1 MARFSSNRTSPSAD
15 QLAGIYDAHAATW
28 LQRESR
34 AETKLTTEAWRNDL
48 IQLLHGDVLEI
59 GVAAGDTLN
68 RLNRYDH
75 HVTSFTGIDL
85 SPAMIEVAKRV
96 GEQATFPLELQ
107 SMNAEDLSAFAD
119 ASFDTVTASLVLCTI
134 PDVPRALAEIARVLK
149 PGGRFVAIEH
159 VLSPNFFIGAGQKLF
174 APLQLKH
181 MGCHL
186 DRTTVDTLVDNG
198 YEIEEHRQR
207 LFGIMRFIVARPP
220 R

>member
-1 MARFSSNRTSPSAD
+1 MARFSSNRTSPDAE
-15 QLAGIYDAHAATW
+15 QLADIYDTHASTW

-34 AETKLTTEAWRNDL
+34 AETRLTTEAWRSDL
-48 IQLLHGDVLEI
+48 IQLLRGDVLEI

-68 RLNRYDH
+68 RLNQYDH
-75 HVTSFTGIDL
+75 AVTSFTGIDL
-85 SPAMIEVAKRV
+85 SPAMIFEAKRV
-96 GEQATFPLELQ
+96 GEQATFPVTLQ
-107 SMNAEDLSAFAD
+107 TMNAEDMGAFPD
-119 ASFDTVTASLVLCTI
+119 DSFDTVTASLVLCTI
-134 PDVPRALAEIARVLK
+134 PDVPAALSEIARVLK

-159 VLSPNFFIGAGQKLF
+159 VLSPNFIIGAGQKLF

-186 DRTTVDTLVDNG
+186 DRTTVETLTDNG
-198 YEIEEHRQR
+198 FQFEEHRQR